1 MSEISVSTKKMYKK
15 MLALSQVL
23 SLIKISDMDFPSYYS
38 DLSDVISSVRA
49 LRCLVEADTNHG
61 VITTNTALSEA
72 VNKCF
77 ACKSRVV

>member
-1 MSEISVSTKKMYKK
+1 

-23 SLIKISDMDFPSYYS
+23 SLIKISDMDFPSHYS

-49 LRCLVEADTNHG
+49 LRRLVEADTNHG
-61 VITTNTALSEA
+61 VITTNTALLEA

-77 ACKSRVV
+77 SCKSRVV